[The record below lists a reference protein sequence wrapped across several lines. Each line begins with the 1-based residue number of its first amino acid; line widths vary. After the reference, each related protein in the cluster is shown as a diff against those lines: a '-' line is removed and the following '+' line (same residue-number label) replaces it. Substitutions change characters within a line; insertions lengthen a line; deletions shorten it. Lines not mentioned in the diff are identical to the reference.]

1 VGEGWSVAVDR
12 DVCIGSGMCVMY
24 AGGTFDQDA
33 EAKSFVRSP
42 ATGGL
47 DEVRA
52 AAEACPTGAIRLTID
67 SDGPEG
73 GAA

>member
-1 VGEGWSVAVDR
+1 VGAGWSVTVDR
-12 DVCIGSGMCVMY
+12 DVCIGSGTCVMY

-33 EAKSFVRSP
+33 EAKSFVRHP
-42 ATGGL
+42 RAGGL

-52 AAEACPTGAIRLTID
+52 AAEACPTGAIHLTIGRE
-67 SDGPEG
+67 GPEG

>member
-1 VGEGWSVAVDR
+1 
-12 DVCIGSGMCVMY
+12 MY

-33 EAKSFVRSP
+33 EAKSFVRHP
-42 ATGGL
+42 RAGGL

-52 AAEACPTGAIRLTID
+52 AAEACPTGAIHLTIG
-67 SDGPEG
+67 SEGPEG